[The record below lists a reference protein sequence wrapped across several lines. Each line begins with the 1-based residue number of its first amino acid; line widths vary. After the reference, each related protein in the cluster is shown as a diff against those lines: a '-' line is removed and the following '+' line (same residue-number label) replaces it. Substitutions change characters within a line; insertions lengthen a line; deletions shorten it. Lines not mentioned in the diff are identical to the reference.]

1 MFLGIFRGTCS
12 SEFSDEN
19 SEEHFVGTSKDWTI
33 GKSIEISRGSSP
45 SVYSEELSD
54 EQVVLGI
61 SSEICF
67 LGIPSENSEGFPRK
81 NEFPRSYFRG
91 LVSSVCRRN
100 NVIPTTYRRFFL
112 SVCRC
117 FLVVI
122 VPTEL
127 EYEKLIKVCFLCKRL
142 THDQLYCDMQ
152 EDLAVDYWE
161 SRARSRQN
169 IRLEARSSVSRQG
182 KDDNELRNA
191 AKGGHRGTITS
202 KSELVPRRST
212 NLSNRRGLERKGN
225 NVVGET
231 SQIWK
236 PKSSQSVPLKGVG
249 RSRSTE
255 ESPHPGNKSTSQ
267 GMMGAGASSGVSQ
280 ESPSV
285 FSRLGDQKDIS
296 PQERQL
302 SGSQRKEDRPSSLVF
317 ERLGGHNSSSSIER
331 QIEDTKSSGNKRRR
345 LSRSDERIPKKARL
359 GREREETP
367 SSVFERL
374 GSSGKG
380 SGSRGSGEKHHS
392 AYMAANAPNCSAQ
405 RIVLGAAKLLKKG

>member
-1 MFLGIFRGTCS
+1 MNRPRKRKES
-12 SEFSDEN
+12 SLLDELKELELVGEREFVDIPELENEDLIEEN
-19 SEEHFVGTSKDWTI
+19 SMSIIVRCLNPTVHKVGGLVKALPLIWGLEDIVKGRGVGENKVQFFLQHERDIQYMLTKGPWFVNGWIVSLDQW
-33 GKSIEISRGSSP
+33 SP
-45 SVYSEELSD
+45 NPGPE
-54 EQVVLGI
+54 
-61 SSEICF
+61 F
-67 LGIPSENSEGFPRK
+67 LCRIPFWIRIRGIPVHLLKKQAIEGMMGPLGRVENVELHAK
-81 NEFPRSYFRG
+81 NS
-91 LVSSVCRRN
+91 SSV
-100 NVIPTTYRRFFL
+100 
-112 SVCRC
+112 
-117 FLVVI
+117 
-122 VPTEL
+122 
-127 EYEKLIKVCFLCKRL
+127 EYVRAL
-142 THDQLYCDMQ
+142 LYCDMQ

-367 SSVFERL
+367 S
-374 GSSGKG
+374 
-380 SGSRGSGEKHHS
+380 
-392 AYMAANAPNCSAQ
+392 
-405 RIVLGAAKLLKKG
+405 